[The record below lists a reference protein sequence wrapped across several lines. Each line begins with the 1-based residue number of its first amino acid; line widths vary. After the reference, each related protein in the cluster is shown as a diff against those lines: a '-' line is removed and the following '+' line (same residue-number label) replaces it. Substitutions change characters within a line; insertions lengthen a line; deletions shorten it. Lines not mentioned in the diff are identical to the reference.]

1 MNIETVA
8 IHGSMTART
17 STGDVVPP
25 IHPSTI
31 FEHGDAGMTDS
42 EYSYTRLDNPNR
54 RALEQLLAS
63 LEGGESCAAF
73 ASGVAATAA
82 VLQALAPGDHLIAPA
97 DVYHGTRKLITDF
110 MEPWG
115 LEVTFVDMTD
125 PEALAAAIRPETRLV
140 WIESPSNP
148 MLHITDISLISEAI
162 AERDIV
168 ICVDNT
174 WPTPVNQRPL
184 GLGAD
189 LVVHSTTKYLGG
201 HSDILGGAVIA
212 RKTGGIFERIKEV
225 QVMTGAV
232 PAPNDC
238 WLLARSIRTL
248 PYRMRGHNENAE
260 RAATYLREHE
270 KVLRVHY
277 PGLHTHPGHAIAV
290 RQMSA
295 FGGMISFEVEGGAEE
310 ALAVVNGSRLIRRA
324 TSLGGVEST
333 WEHRRSS
340 EGPGS
345 TTPES
350 LIRLSVGLEHI
361 DDLLEDLEQAL
372 AITE

>member
-1 MNIETVA
+1 MKIETIA
-8 IHGSMTART
+8 IHGSMNEQAA
-17 STGDVVPP
+17 TGDVVPP

-63 LEGGESCAAF
+63 LEGGEACAAF
-73 ASGVAATAA
+73 ASGVAATAS
-82 VLQALAPGDHLIAPA
+82 VLQALAPGDHLIAPD

-115 LEVTFVDMTD
+115 LEVSFVDLTD
-125 PEALAAAIRPETRLV
+125 TDALEAAIRPETRLV

-148 MLHITDISLISEAI
+148 MLLVTDIPSVSLAVK
-162 AERDIV
+162 ERDIV
-168 ICVDNT
+168 VCVDNT

-184 GLGAD
+184 ELGAD

-212 RKTGGIFERIKEV
+212 KRTGGIFERIKEL
-225 QVMTGAV
+225 QAMTGAV

-248 PYRMRGHNENAE
+248 PYRMRGHNENAQ
-260 RAATYLREHE
+260 RVAGFLQEHE
-270 KVLRVHY
+270 RVSRVHY
-277 PGLHTHPGHAIAV
+277 PGLPTHPGHGVAA
-290 RQMSA
+290 RQMND

-310 ALAVVNGSRLIRRA
+310 ALAVVNSSRLIRRA

-340 EGPGS
+340 EGPAS
-345 TTPES
+345 TTPEA